1 MLYILANGRYS
12 KMKNKKKNVW
22 ENKILRCNHS
32 VETYTMCF
40 SNKVSASRVWN
51 KNSVS
56 GKWFIDYWKMFV
68 MSQIRARAFD
78 LYEWSL
84 LSDIFIPVVLLSIPY
99 ILACRWN
106 VRKWNIQELFSSM
119 LRDTKVLKQCLV
131 PNAGCFPN
139 LTERNSGFSSYLQLK
154 PVCLNGDHF

>member
-1 MLYILANGRYS
+1 M
-12 KMKNKKKNVW
+12 
-22 ENKILRCNHS
+22 
-32 VETYTMCF
+32 
-40 SNKVSASRVWN
+40 
-51 KNSVS
+51 S

-84 LSDIFIPVVLLSIPY
+84 LRDIFIPVVLLSVLY
-99 ILACRWN
+99 VLACRWN
-106 VRKWNIQELFSSM
+106 VRKRNIQELFPSM

-131 PNAGCFPN
+131 PKAGCFPN
-139 LTERNSGFSSYLQLK
+139 LTERNRGFSSYLQLK